1 MSDKPVQGQVKRFHV
16 RRLESS
22 QGIPEITRTTRLTIE
37 PLSRLSDLDILY
49 TIYYPS
55 YFGI

>member
-37 PLSRLSDLDILY
+37 PLSRPSDLDI
-49 TIYYPS
+49 
-55 YFGI
+55 